1 MDVVPDRASFFMGAD
16 TEAAPA
22 VARKVSRQ
30 LRMFIFSHFSQ
41 QKCEQALFV
50 HKVALVAKY
59 RRLGAP
65 SIELRCHRTE
75 TVFNVPPQI

>member
-1 MDVVPDRASFFMGAD
+1 MDVVPDRASFLRGAD
-16 TEAAPA
+16 TAAPPA
-22 VARKVSRQ
+22 MARKVSRQ

-65 SIELRCHRTE
+65 GTKLRCHRTE
-75 TVFNVPPQI
+75 TVFNVLPQI